1 MSTEPWLPRSK
12 SRQVTFPHDL
22 ADAGE
27 IAEHVVRMAR
37 ELCAEISADGRQ
49 ATHVGI
55 TIRTRTFFTQVKTG
69 KLPAATVD
77 PDVVAAGAHTVLARF
92 EITRPVRL
100 IGVRLDLVSVVD

>member
-1 MSTEPWLPRSK
+1 
-12 SRQVTFPHDL
+12 VTFPHDL
-22 ADAGE
+22 TDAEE
-27 IAEHVVRMAR
+27 IADQVARMAR

-100 IGVRLDLVSVVD
+100 IGVRLDLVSVAD